1 MLKLNVYIVKF
12 VFSRYYVRMKTHKI
26 YNLVERLGE
35 LLKVGVR
42 QALTPI
48 GLQPVQLEVLNY
60 LSSCNKYSDTPM
72 AVTEY
77 LGQTKGTVSQTIK
90 TLENK
95 GMVIKVADKS
105 DKRISHIAMTNLGNK
120 VLEDNLPTRMFNNAC
135 NALPDD
141 KKENIELA
149 LTELLTAI
157 IKSNEIKTFGA
168 CHTCRYNR
176 KIDNGGYYCDLVKE
190 PLSDTEILL
199 ICKEHES
206 LK

>member
-1 MLKLNVYIVKF
+1 
-12 VFSRYYVRMKTHKI
+12 MKTHKI
-26 YNLVERLGE
+26 YNSVERLGE

-60 LSSCNKYSDTPM
+60 LSACNKFSDTPM

-90 TLENK
+90 MLENK
-95 GMVIKVADKS
+95 GMVIKVADKN
-105 DKRISHIAMTNLGNK
+105 DKRISHIVMTKLGHK
-120 VLEDNLPTRMFNNAC
+120 VLEDNLPTTMFSNAC

-141 KKENIELA
+141 KKENIALA
-149 LTELLTAI
+149 LDDLLTAI
-157 IKSNEIKTFGA
+157 VRSNKMKTFGA
-168 CHTCRYNR
+168 CHTCRYNS
-176 KIDNGGYYCDLVKE
+176 KIDNDSYYCNLVKE
-190 PLSDTEILL
+190 PLNSAEILL

-206 LK
+206 QK